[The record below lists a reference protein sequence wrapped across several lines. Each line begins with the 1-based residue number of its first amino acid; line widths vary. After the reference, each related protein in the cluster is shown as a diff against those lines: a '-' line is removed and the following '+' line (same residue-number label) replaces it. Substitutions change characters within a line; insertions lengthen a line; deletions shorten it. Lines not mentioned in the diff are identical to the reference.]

1 MTVKELKDTLNN
13 IENENLEVRV
23 EIQEDGM
30 GTAYPLALVHY
41 DYGKIYLLGGDHKNI
56 NEFEVGFI
64 IKQK

>member
-1 MTVKELKDTLNN
+1 
-13 IENENLEVRV
+13 
-23 EIQEDGM
+23 M